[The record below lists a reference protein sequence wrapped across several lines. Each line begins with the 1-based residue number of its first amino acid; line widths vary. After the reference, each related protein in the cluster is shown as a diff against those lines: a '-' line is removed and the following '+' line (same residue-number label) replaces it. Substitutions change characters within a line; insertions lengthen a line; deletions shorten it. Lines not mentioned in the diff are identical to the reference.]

1 MRSRSAKMNHTESR
15 INSRVYKGRALT
27 NNFSHGNSCLLRRHP
42 YKLLTDMTNQP
53 DEQSIPL
60 RSDGR
65 ANNELRALSFTPGI
79 APNAD
84 GSVLIATGNTR
95 VVCAATIEPAV
106 PRWMKEQGVGGGWI
120 TAEYS
125 MLPYSTLTRRPR
137 DVSRGKL
144 DGRSIE
150 IQRLIGRALRA
161 AVDLDALGERTLW
174 IDCDV
179 LQADGGTR
187 TASITGA
194 SIAAA
199 LACAKL
205 RAQGAIA
212 LWPIRCLV
220 GAVSVGLVG
229 GQALLDLNYEEDR
242 DAAVDMNLVMTS
254 AGVFVEVQGAGEEAT
269 FSTEELNRM
278 IELGETGIRRLIA
291 SQRELLLSAV
301 ADLPEF

>member
-1 MRSRSAKMNHTESR
+1 
-15 INSRVYKGRALT
+15 
-27 NNFSHGNSCLLRRHP
+27 
-42 YKLLTDMTNQP
+42 MTNQP
-53 DEQSIPL
+53 DGQSTAARP
-60 RSDGR
+60 DGR
-65 ANNELRALSFTPGI
+65 VNNELRPLIFTPGI

-84 GSVLIATGNTR
+84 GSVLIATGNTQ
-95 VVCAATIEPAV
+95 VVCAAKIEPVV

-137 DVSRGKL
+137 DVSKGKL

-150 IQRLIGRALRA
+150 IQRLVGRALRA

-194 SIAAA
+194 CVAIA
-199 LACAKL
+199 LACAGLLK
-205 RAQGAIA
+205 RGEITR
-212 LWPIRCLV
+212 WPLRCLV
-220 GAVSVGLVG
+220 AAVSIGAVG
-229 GQALLDLNYEEDR
+229 GQLLLDLNYEEDK

-254 AGVFVEVQGAGEEAT
+254 KGTLVELQGAGEEAT
-269 FSTEELNRM
+269 FSRAELDQM
-278 IELGETGIRRLIA
+278 LALGESGIQRLIA
-291 SQRELLLSAV
+291 GQRKLLQETVRELP
-301 ADLPEF
+301 DF

>member
-1 MRSRSAKMNHTESR
+1 
-15 INSRVYKGRALT
+15 
-27 NNFSHGNSCLLRRHP
+27 
-42 YKLLTDMTNQP
+42 MTNQP
-53 DEQSIPL
+53 DAQSIAVRADARATDEP
-60 RSDGR
+60 RS
-65 ANNELRALSFTPGI
+65 LIFTPGI

-84 GSVLIATGNTR
+84 GSVLIATGKTQ
-95 VVCAATIEPAV
+95 VLCAASIEPAV

-125 MLPYSTLTRRPR
+125 MLPYSTLKRRPR
-137 DVSRGKL
+137 DISKGKP

-194 SIAAA
+194 CVAIA
-199 LACAKL
+199 LAC
-205 RAQGAIA
+205 GALLKRGEITR
-212 LWPIRCLV
+212 WPLRCLV
-220 GAVSVGLVG
+220 AAVSVGVVG
-229 GQALLDLNYEEDR
+229 ERLLLDLDYEEDK

-254 AGVFVEVQGAGEEAT
+254 KGAFVELQGAGEEAT
-269 FSTEELNRM
+269 FSSAELDQM
-278 IELGETGIRRLIA
+278 VALGQKGIQRLIA
-291 SQRELLLSAV
+291 GQRELLKAAGS
-301 ADLPEF
+301 DLPDF

>member
-1 MRSRSAKMNHTESR
+1 MANQSDSQ
-15 INSRVYKGRALT
+15 
-27 NNFSHGNSCLLRRHP
+27 LLAVR
-42 YKLLTDMTNQP
+42 T
-53 DEQSIPL
+53 
-60 RSDGR
+60 DGR
-65 ANNELRALSFTPGI
+65 SNDQLRPVRFTPGV

-84 GSVLIATGNTR
+84 GSVLIATGNTQ
-95 VVCAATIEPAV
+95 VICGATVEAGV
-106 PRWMKEQGVGGGWI
+106 PRWMKDQGVSGGWI

-137 DVSRGKL
+137 DISKGKL
-144 DGRSIE
+144 DGRSVE

-229 GQALLDLNYEEDR
+229 GQVLLDLNYEEDR

-254 AGVFVEVQGAGEEAT
+254 TGVFVEVQGAGEEAT

-291 SQRELLLSAV
+291 SQRELLHSAV
-301 ADLPEF
+301 SDLPDF

>member
-1 MRSRSAKMNHTESR
+1 MANQSDSQ
-15 INSRVYKGRALT
+15 
-27 NNFSHGNSCLLRRHP
+27 LLAVR
-42 YKLLTDMTNQP
+42 T
-53 DEQSIPL
+53 
-60 RSDGR
+60 DGR
-65 ANNELRALSFTPGI
+65 SNDQLRPVSFTPGI

-84 GSVLIATGNTR
+84 GSILIATGNTQ
-95 VVCAATIEPAV
+95 VICAATVEGSV
-106 PRWMKEQGVGGGWI
+106 PRWMKDQGVSGGWI

-137 DVSRGKL
+137 DISKGKL
-144 DGRSIE
+144 DGRSVE

-194 SIAAA
+194 SIATV

-205 RAQGAIA
+205 RAQGAISH
-212 LWPIRCLV
+212 WPIRCLV
-220 GAVSVGLVG
+220 AAVSVGLLG
-229 GQALLDLNYEEDR
+229 GRLLLDLNYEEDR

-254 AGVFVEVQGAGEEAT
+254 TGVFVEIQGAGEEAT
-269 FSTEELNRM
+269 FSSGELNQM
-278 IELGETGIRRLIA
+278 IELGETGIQRLIA
-291 SQRELLLSAV
+291 SQRELLRSAV
-301 ADLPEF
+301 FDLPEF